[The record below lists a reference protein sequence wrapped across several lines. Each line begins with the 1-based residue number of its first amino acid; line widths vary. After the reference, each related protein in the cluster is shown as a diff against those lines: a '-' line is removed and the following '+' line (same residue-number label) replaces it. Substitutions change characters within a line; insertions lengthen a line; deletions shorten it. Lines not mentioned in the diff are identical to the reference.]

1 MPRGY
6 AGGMADDGNG
16 SGLSTTGIVLLVVG
30 VLVAG
35 WFLLGIFHIVLG
47 LVWTLA
53 KIAVLLVLVVAGAK
67 FLFGRSKSS

>member
-1 MPRGY
+1 
-6 AGGMADDGNG
+6 MADDANG
-16 SGLSTTGIVLLVVG
+16 SGLSTGGVVLLVLG

-35 WFLLGIFHIVLG
+35 WFLLGIFHVVIG

>member
-1 MPRGY
+1 
-6 AGGMADDGNG
+6 MADDGNG

>member
-1 MPRGY
+1 MSPALRDTILAAIALGF
-6 AGGMADDGNG
+6 
-16 SGLSTTGIVLLVVG
+16 VLG